1 MKIKLDRGNCI
12 GCGLC
17 TTLCPRFF
25 SMGEDGK
32 ATLKKG
38 ILNKEDNSEDLEI
51 SSIECAQDAADSCPA
66 QVIHVIA

>member
-1 MKIKLDRGNCI
+1 M
-12 GCGLC
+12 
-17 TTLCPRFF
+17 TLCPRFF
-25 SMGEDGK
+25 DMGEDGK

-38 ILNKEDNSEDLEI
+38 TLNKEDDSEDLEI